1 MNPAVTCLEDRF
13 EEIVSRHGKT
23 LGAGFAPGGR
33 WWHGSSSIR
42 PMIELLSVMD
52 AGQPM
57 RVIPQ
62 DYADP
67 ERWWL

>member
-1 MNPAVTCLEDRF
+1 VNPAVTCLEAEF
-13 EEIVSRHGKT
+13 EKIISRHGKA
-23 LGAGFAPGGR
+23 LGAGFAPGGPG
-33 WWHGSSSIR
+33 WHGSSSIR

-57 RVIPQ
+57 RVSLH

-67 ERWWL
+67 ERRWL

>member
-1 MNPAVTCLEDRF
+1 
-13 EEIVSRHGKT
+13 
-23 LGAGFAPGGR
+23 
-33 WWHGSSSIR
+33 
-42 PMIELLSVMD
+42 MIELLPVMD

-57 RVIPQ
+57 RVVPH

>member
-1 MNPAVTCLEDRF
+1 VNPAITCLEAEF
-13 EEIVSRHGKT
+13 EQIISRHGKA
-23 LGAGFAPGGR
+23 LGAGFTPSGR
-33 WWHGSSSIR
+33 WWHGPSSIR

-57 RVIPQ
+57 RIIST

-67 ERWWL
+67 ERVCL

>member
-1 MNPAVTCLEDRF
+1 VNPAVTCLETKF
-13 EEIVSRHGKT
+13 EQIISRHGKA
-23 LGAGFAPGGR
+23 LSAGYAPGGR
-33 WWHGSSSIR
+33 WWRGPWTIR
-42 PMIELLSVMD
+42 PMIELLPVMD

-57 RVIPQ
+57 RVVPH

>member
-1 MNPAVTCLEDRF
+1 VNPAVTCLQAEF
-13 EEIVSRHGKT
+13 EQIISHHGNA
-23 LGAGFAPGGR
+23 LGAGYAPGGR
-33 WWHGSSSIR
+33 WWHGPSEIR

-57 RVIPQ
+57 RVTRS

-67 ERWWL
+67 ERRWL